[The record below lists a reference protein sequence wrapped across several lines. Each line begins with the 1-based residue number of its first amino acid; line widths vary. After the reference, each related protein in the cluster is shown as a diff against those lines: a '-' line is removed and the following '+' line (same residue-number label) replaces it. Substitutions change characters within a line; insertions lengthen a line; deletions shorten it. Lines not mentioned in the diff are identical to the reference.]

1 MENINLML
9 NFKKQVINT
18 KGNPPPP
25 HCSPR
30 LLECVVFTVIHTHLE
45 KEKAH

>member
-9 NFKKQVINT
+9 NLKKQVINT
-18 KGNPPPP
+18 K
-25 HCSPR
+25 
-30 LLECVVFTVIHTHLE
+30 IHTHLE